1 MKEFFKMMFASCLG
15 SAVALGAITF
25 FTFMIIIAMIS
36 AIGTEEAVRVADNSI
51 LMIDL
56 DYPVPERSY
65 TGPVSGS
72 VLGIPRFTDRIGLN
86 DIVKSIRNAKEDSRI
101 QGMFISLNN
110 FGMSSYASIDAIRD
124 EIISFRES
132 GKFVTAHGDRISQR
146 AYYLATA
153 ADNIYMTPT
162 GSLDFRGLAIEITF
176 YKKTLE
182 KLDIEAQIFRAGEFK
197 SAVEP
202 YEFEKMSRQNRE
214 QLFSFITHVNNS
226 ILSNIANERNMSID
240 SVHNISNKMLVRS
253 PQDAEYFGLVDS
265 LMYRADLQDYFRKLL
280 YMTEDAG
287 IKAISI
293 KDYARSGYSTQTEFT
308 RDRIAVI
315 YALGIIHEGDGN
327 IESIGMKNIID
338 AIRTAKKNSRVKA
351 IVLRVNSPGGSPLT
365 SDIILNEIKETKKE
379 KPIVVSM
386 GNVAASG
393 GYYIACEGEVIV
405 AEPNSLTG
413 SIGVYG
419 IIPNMKDFFDNKLGV
434 TFDRI
439 KTGKHS
445 DIYTIYKPLTAEQR
459 RIIQDQ
465 IDSVYSTFVSRVAE
479 GRGMSETE
487 VNEIARGR
495 IWSGTEAVEIGLV
508 DTLGSLDDAIN
519 IAADLAGTHNYKV
532 LEYPRMPEPFER
544 VMDFLYED
552 STIKLLKEKLGENYK
567 IYQQLEYLMNERGI
581 QARMPFDVEVY

>member
-15 SAVALGAITF
+15 SVLALGAITF
-25 FTFMIIIAMIS
+25 FSFMILIAMIS
-36 AIGTEEAVRVADNSI
+36 ALGTEEVVVVADNSI
-51 LMIDL
+51 LMVDL

-65 TGPVSGS
+65 SGPAGGS
-72 VLGIPRFTDRIGLN
+72 LFGFPKFYDRIGLD
-86 DIVKSIRNAKEDSRI
+86 DIVKSIRSAKEDSRI

-110 FGMSSYASIDAIRD
+110 FGVSSYATIDAIRK
-124 EIISFRES
+124 EIISFKES
-132 GKFVTAHGDRISQR
+132 GKFVIAHGDRISQR

-153 ADNIYMTPT
+153 ADEVFLTPT

-182 KLDIEAQIFRAGEFK
+182 KLDIEAQIFRAGDFK

-202 YEFEKMSRQNRE
+202 YELEKMSRQNRQ
-214 QLFSFITHVNNS
+214 QLFSFITNVNNN
-226 ILSNIANERNMSID
+226 IINNIATERDMTIE
-240 SVHNISNKMLVRS
+240 SVSNISNNMLVRS
-253 PQDAEYFGLVDS
+253 PLDAQSYGLVDS
-265 LMYRADLQDYFRKLL
+265 LMYRADLQDYFRDLL
-280 YMTEDAG
+280 YLTEDAK

-293 KDYARSGYSTQTEFT
+293 KDYARSESTAETEFT

-315 YALGIIHEGDGN
+315 YALGVIHEGDGD
-327 IESIGMKNIID
+327 IESIGMKNIVD
-338 AIRTAKKNSRVKA
+338 AIRRANNNSRVKA

-365 SDIILNEIKETKKE
+365 SDIILNEIIEAKKE

-393 GYYIACEGEVIV
+393 GYYIACEGDLIV

-413 SIGVYG
+413 SIGVFG
-419 IIPNMKDFFDNKLGV
+419 IIPNMKDFFDKKLGV

-445 DIYTIYKPLTAEQR
+445 DMYTIYKPLTAEQR
-459 RIIQDQ
+459 KIIQNQ
-465 IDSVYSTFVSRVAE
+465 IDSVYSTFVRRVAI
-479 GRGMSETE
+479 GRDMPEPE
-487 VNEIARGR
+487 VYEIAKGR
-495 IWSGTEAVEIGLV
+495 VWSGTEALEVGLV
-508 DTLGSLDDAIN
+508 DTLGSLNDAIS
-519 IAADLAGTHNYKV
+519 IAADLAGTNNYRI
-532 LEYPRMPEPFER
+532 LEYPKMPEPFER

-552 STIKLLKEKLGENYK
+552 STIKVLKEKLGENYK
-567 IYQQLEYLMNERGI
+567 IYQQLEYLMNARGI